1 MKRLG
6 VRFLAGLAAALFG
19 SAGAFACEGDKCA
32 NGLAYEA
39 FGAASGSGGRPVL
52 AVFVHG
58 DVSAGGPAD
67 YMYAYAKQFA
77 AGRKNV
83 VAVALLRP
91 GYYDRT
97 GHRSDGSDNGRRDTF
112 HSGNNRAVAGAI
124 SELRQRYNAR
134 SVVALGHS
142 GGAGT
147 IGVVAG
153 NNPGLI
159 NGLVL
164 VSCPCDVPA
173 WNASRGR
180 RPGSAQS
187 PVDYVSGIPG
197 GTPIVAV
204 TGQADDNT
212 RPELATDYVAKAQAR
227 GLPAKVQL
235 VGGGHGFSGA
245 LVGTSVS
252 ALGAMAR

>member
-6 VRFLAGLAAALFG
+6 VRLLAVLAAALFG
-19 SAGAFACEGDKCA
+19 SAGVSACDGDKCA

-39 FGAASGSGGRPVL
+39 FGAAPGGSRPVL

-67 YMYAYAKQFA
+67 YMYSYARQFA
-77 AGRKNV
+77 SGRKNV

-112 HSGNNRAVAGAI
+112 HSGNNSAVAGAI
-124 SELRQRYNAR
+124 RELRQRYNAR

-180 RPGSAQS
+180 RPGAAQS

-212 RPELATDYVAKAQAR
+212 HPALATDYVAKAQAR
-227 GLPAKVQL
+227 GLPAKAQI

-245 LVGTSVS
+245 LAATSVS

>member
-1 MKRLG
+1 MKRVGITLLAA
-6 VRFLAGLAAALFG
+6 LAGVLSG
-19 SAGAFACEGDKCA
+19 GAGALACEGDKCA

-39 FGAASGSGGRPVL
+39 FGAAPGSGARPVL

-67 YMYAYAKQFA
+67 YMYNYARQFA
-77 AGRKNV
+77 AGRKDV

-97 GHRSDGSDNGRRDTF
+97 GHRSAGSDNGRRDTF
-112 HSGNNRAVAGAI
+112 HSGNNSAVAGAI
-124 SELRQRYNAR
+124 RELKQRYGAR

-147 IGVVAG
+147 LGVVAG
-153 NNPGLI
+153 NSPGLI

-164 VSCPCDVPA
+164 VSCPCDVAA
-173 WNASRGR
+173 WSASRGR
-180 RPGSAQS
+180 RPGAAQS
-187 PVDYVSGIPG
+187 PGDYLSGIPG

-204 TGQADDNT
+204 TGQSDDNT
-212 RPELATDYVAKAQAR
+212 RPELAADYIAKAQAR
-227 GLPAKVQL
+227 GLPAKVQI
-235 VGGGHGFSGA
+235 VGGGHGFGGA
-245 LVGTSVS
+245 LAGTSMS